1 MTNAKKSRK
10 MLGVFFAVLCQ
21 IVVNCYKCLIMV
33 IVLQSLEF
41 LSLTVKSKEDCLL
54 QLKK

>member
-1 MTNAKKSRK
+1 

>member
-1 MTNAKKSRK
+1 
-10 MLGVFFAVLCQ
+10 MLGVFFVVLCQ
-21 IVVNCYKCLIMV
+21 IVVNCYKCVIMV

-54 QLKK
+54 HLKK